1 MITVYDRLLRRQ
13 FSHDHTPQLNSLYL
27 LKAGD
32 TATGTINFPITPSQ
46 GNALIASIN
55 AGTTTINAQRVAS
68 WHRHFMV
75 MGG

>member
-1 MITVYDRLLRRQ
+1 LGIITDYALGRQ
-13 FSHDHTPQLNSLYL
+13 LNHSHDATNNALYI

-32 TATGTINFPITPSQ
+32 TATGTINFPITISQ

-55 AGTTTINAQRVAS
+55 AGNTTINAQRVAS

-75 MGG
+75 MGS

>member
-1 MITVYDRLLRRQ
+1 MGVVIDHYLRRQ
-13 FSHDHTPQLNSLYL
+13 LNHDHQKQFNDVYL

-32 TATGTINFPITPSQ
+32 TATGTIILPVSVSQ
-46 GNALIASIN
+46 GNALINSIN
-55 AGTTTINAQRVAS
+55 AGTNVINAQRVQS